1 MKADLRIA
9 VKDYRRS
16 KNGQIPLGSGQLF
29 YHLGKAS
36 RRGGRFKLLL
46 ILNLTCSRF
55 LIGEQR
61 KMGCEYQGLFS
72 SIYDIGANLRAM
84 HCIELG
90 MIVTRPEPPLTERQC
105 SP

>member
-36 RRGGRFKLLL
+36 GGVGGSNF
-46 ILNLTCSRF
+46 
-55 LIGEQR
+55 
-61 KMGCEYQGLFS
+61 YLF
-72 SIYDIGANLRAM
+72 
-84 HCIELG
+84 
-90 MIVTRPEPPLTERQC
+90 
-105 SP
+105 